1 MKEVTLARR
10 YARALVDLGREG
22 ARLLKI
28 ENDLVQLAR
37 TFQGNRELRIA
48 LENPAFSKPVREGL
62 LQKLSQT
69 LGWSS
74 DLEKFLIL
82 LVREERIALLPRI
95 AVAFSEWVDQA
106 LGRLR
111 AEIVS
116 AQPLDRSAEEKL
128 RKALLEVFG
137 RKEALLQIQVDP
149 SLLAGFRAKV
159 GGRFFEGS
167 ARGQLEQLKVVLS
180 V

>member
-1 MKEVTLARR
+1 VKEVTLAKR
-10 YARALVDLGREG
+10 YARALVDLGREEE
-22 ARLLKI
+22 RLSKI
-28 ENDLVQLAR
+28 EGDLVQLAR
-37 TFQGNRELRIA
+37 TFQENRELQIA

-82 LVREERIALLPRI
+82 LVREGRIALLPRI
-95 AVAFSEWVDQA
+95 AGAFSEWVDQA

-128 RKALLEVFG
+128 RNALLEVFG
-137 RKEALLQIQVDP
+137 RKEALLQVQVDP
-149 SLLAGFRAKV
+149 TLLAGFRAKV
-159 GGRFFEGS
+159 VGRFFEGS
-167 ARGQLEQLKVVLS
+167 VRGQLERLKEVLS
-180 V
+180 D